1 MELLS
6 NRNLFAIAA
15 VLDIATHSNAT
26 KARAA
31 NAIAAAT
38 ASTMGPRYLEVMLQ
52 GLVHVGVLRSLRG
65 PHGGFRLGLPA
76 SKISVA
82 DIIAGAETSLI
93 YDKREPVLPKIVA
106 KVVKRSID
114 GAGVPF
120 LANLAR
126 LTVADLLERS

>member
-15 VLDIATHSNAT
+15 VLDIATHSSAT

-52 GLVHVGVLRSLRG
+52 GLVHESILLSVRG

-82 DIIAGAETSLI
+82 DIIAGAETSLV

>member
-15 VLDIATHSNAT
+15 VLDIATHSRVT

-31 NAIAAAT
+31 NAIAAAFGP
-38 ASTMGPRYLEVMLQ
+38 TMRPRYLEAMLQ
-52 GLVHVGVLRSLRG
+52 GLVHANVLLSVRG
-65 PHGGFRLGLPA
+65 PHGGFRLGRPT
-76 SKISVA
+76 SEISVA

-93 YDKREPVLPKIVA
+93 YDKREPALPKIVA
-106 KVVKRSID
+106 KVVKPLIN
-114 GAGVPF
+114 GAGEPF

-126 LTVADLLERS
+126 LTVADLLKRS

>member
-15 VLDIATHSNAT
+15 VLDIATHSSAT

-31 NAIAAAT
+31 NAIAAAFGP
-38 ASTMGPRYLEVMLQ
+38 TMRPRYLEATLQ
-52 GLVHVGVLRSLRG
+52 GLVHANVLLSVRG
-65 PHGGFRLGLPA
+65 PHGGFRLRGSA
-76 SKISVA
+76 SETSVA
-82 DIIAGAETSLI
+82 DIIAGAETSLV
-93 YDKREPVLPKIVA
+93 YGKREPVLPEIVA

-126 LTVADLLERS
+126 LTVADLLERA